1 MFLIF
6 VHHIPSE
13 RRSIFLWNLIV
24 LDNLIKNRYRYLLDL
39 FFTIHTN
46 IYISPKIKTDKHL
59 ILIRVRVFNT
69 TFNNISVI
77 SWQSFIGGGKRST
90 QKKITDLSQVTDK
103 LYHIMLQLQVTL
115 RSVGDSFGNVKNDVV
130 VCFINVLLK
139 KSRCT

>member
-1 MFLIF
+1 MLKKTFNKIWWRRPTLNKLCF
-6 VHHIPSE
+6 VSHICTSYTWWKE
-13 RRSIFLWNLIV
+13 INLSLESYINLL

-59 ILIRVRVFNT
+59 ILIRVRVFNI

-90 QKKITDLSQVTDK
+90 QKKSLTCHKSLTNFIT
-103 LYHIMLQLQVTL
+103 
-115 RSVGDSFGNVKNDVV
+115 
-130 VCFINVLLK
+130 
-139 KSRCT
+139 